1 MKYLYLLLCL
11 LFTAPFAQAQ
21 SKKVL
26 KQQLAAMQAELQK
39 SEAERRRT
47 TQRLR
52 ELEAMTANNQQQIAR
67 LNSELTRLKADSV
80 RQALRIQ
87 QLSDSVPPVA
97 GVVNMVLPCGAN
109 PAKLEDDQSYY
120 LESLRPMGLHG
131 WGVQVY
137 SFTDLCTALAKA
149 RQFRN
154 YYQMYNTYLRV
165 KEGDNGERLYTVVYA
180 SLKDQQQAQVYL
192 KAFRAKG
199 RDEAQ
204 KNAFLVRH

>member
-52 ELEAMTANNQQQIAR
+52 ELEAMTANNQQQIVR
-67 LNSELTRLKADSV
+67 LNEELNRLKADSV
-80 RQALRIQ
+80 RQSLRIQ
-87 QLSDSVPPVA
+87 QLSVPPVA
-97 GVVNMVLPCGAN
+97 AVVDAVLPCGAN

-180 SLKDQQQAQVYL
+180 SLRDQQQAQVYL